1 MSVHDA
7 QPGDIYLD
15 ARGCLWKVVGTWHE
29 PVIDMVQI
37 DDPRVPM
44 LENSMRPH
52 QLGGVSGLMWQGFKR
67 IHRLEDLKM
76 GR

>member
-7 QPGDIYLD
+7 EPGDIYLD
-15 ARGCLWKVVGTWHE
+15 ARGCLWKVVGTWRE

-37 DDPRVPM
+37 DDPRVSV
-44 LENSMRPH
+44 LDHSMRPH

-67 IHRLEDLKM
+67 LLKIEDL
-76 GR
+76 GRER